1 MRLLIASAVC
11 LLIIACV
18 PPRERAPHP
27 VREPAGANVQRVY
40 YDVVGA
46 STGELLASLKERGRT
61 ATQTDSNFART
72 TWTVVWTGQWAPAEG
87 DSLLCA
93 TTSSVA
99 RLESQMALPRWQPSP
114 GASGGLAHDW
124 SRFVRNLTGHENGHL
139 VTAVAA
145 AKQVEEQLKGLRAQ
159 CGTMEAAAHATIDS
173 IVASFR
179 LIDEDYDRRT
189 SYGAAQGAV
198 WPPRTSP
205 RLRIPGPEEAVRVAP
220 NPAMPD
226 NRRP

>member
-1 MRLLIASAVC
+1 MRLLIASTVC
-11 LLIIACV
+11 LVLVACV
-18 PPRERAPHP
+18 PPREGAPRP
-27 VREPAGANVQRVY
+27 VREPAGANVERVY

-46 STGELLASLKERGRT
+46 SAGELLASLKERGRT

-72 TWTVVWTGQWAPAEG
+72 TWTVVWTGEWAPAEG
-87 DSLLCA
+87 DSLCA

-99 RLESQMALPRWQPSP
+99 RLESKMALPRWRPSP

-145 AKQVEEQLKGLRAQ
+145 AKQVEEQLKLLRAH
-159 CGTMEAAAHATIDS
+159 CGTMEAAAHAAIDS
-173 IVASFR
+173 IVANFR
-179 LIDEDYDRRT
+179 AIDEEYDRRT
-189 SYGAAQGAV
+189 SYGALQGAV

-205 RLRIPGPEEAVRVAP
+205 RLRIPGRDEAVRAPP

>member
-1 MRLLIASAVC
+1 MRLLIAFSALC
-11 LLIIACV
+11 LVLAACV
-18 PPRERAPHP
+18 PRGGDTPRP

-46 STGELLASLKERGRT
+46 SSGELLASLKERGRT

-87 DSLLCA
+87 DSLCA

-99 RLESQMALPRWQPSP
+99 KLESQMALPRWRPSP

-124 SRFVRNLTGHENGHL
+124 SRFVRSLAGHENGHL

-145 AKQVEEQLKGLRAQ
+145 AKQVEDRLKDLRAH

-173 IVASFR
+173 IVASYR
-179 LIDEDYDRRT
+179 AIDEEYDRRT
-189 SYGAAQGAV
+189 SFGALQGAV

-205 RLRIPGPEEAVRVAP
+205 RLRIPGPEEAVRAPP